1 MSRGDVYLN
10 EKESRRAYVVEQL
23 LDGRVTVKEASCVLG
38 LSERQIKRL
47 KAGVKER
54 GIAALAH
61 GNRGRKPKHATS
73 KEVKEAIVGFAVGKY
88 VGASYQHMSELMR
101 EHDGIF
107 VSAKTIGRI
116 LKEASIPNKHTH
128 KASRRRRSRKRMP
141 MEGMLVQ
148 CDASPHDW
156 LEGRC
161 SKLCLHGAIDD
172 ATGKVLGLYFR
183 PNEDLFGYLHV
194 LKQMVE
200 DYGIPRSIYSDGHS
214 IFFSPKGEK
223 LTIEEEL
230 KGERVKLTKFGEV
243 LNQLDITHIKARSPQ
258 AKGRI
263 ERLWET
269 LQSRLIV
276 ELRIA
281 NICTMEDAND
291 FLCDFKKRFN
301 SRFAVRAEDK
311 EQAFRANPGLESLHK
326 IICIRSHR
334 KASNGST
341 ISYGGSTY
349 QLLDSKGH
357 VVPLKPKSPVCVTR
371 HLDGSLGALY
381 SGDYFKLKA
390 ISSDSNKKAIQEE
403 NLENKAKPRGKYKP
417 SMDHPW
423 RRSINSTT
431 KDHKNKKRYPLEG
444 ELGGIHTPY

>member
-1 MSRGDVYLN
+1 MDRENVTMSRGDVYLSK
-10 EKESRRAYVVEQL
+10 KESRRVYVMERL
-23 LDGRVTVKEASCVLG
+23 LEGVVTVKDASCVLG

-61 GNRGRKPKHATS
+61 GNRGRKPKHATP

-88 VGASYQHMSELMR
+88 SGASYQHMSELMK

-107 VSAKTIGRI
+107 VSAKTVGRI

-128 KASRRRRSRKRMP
+128 KSPRRRRARNRMP

-148 CDASPHDW
+148 CNASPHDW
-156 LEGRC
+156 FEGKS

-183 PNEDLFGYLHV
+183 PNEDLLGYLHV

-200 DYGIPRSIYSDGHS
+200 DYGVPRSIYSDGHS
-214 IFFSPKGEK
+214 IFFSPKGDK

-230 KGERVKLTKFGEV
+230 KGERVKLTQFGEV
-243 LNQLDITHIKARSPQ
+243 LNQLSITHIKARSPQ

-263 ERLWET
+263 ERLWGT

-281 NICTMEDAND
+281 NI
-291 FLCDFKKRFN
+291 
-301 SRFAVRAEDK
+301 S
-311 EQAFRANPGLESLHK
+311 
-326 IICIRSHR
+326 
-334 KASNGST
+334 
-341 ISYGGSTY
+341 
-349 QLLDSKGH
+349 
-357 VVPLKPKSPVCVTR
+357 
-371 HLDGSLGALY
+371 
-381 SGDYFKLKA
+381 
-390 ISSDSNKKAIQEE
+390 
-403 NLENKAKPRGKYKP
+403 
-417 SMDHPW
+417 SMDEEYG
-423 RRSINSTT
+423 RSQ
-431 KDHKNKKRYPLEG
+431 
-444 ELGGIHTPY
+444 

>member
-1 MSRGDVYLN
+1 MSRGDVYLS
-10 EKESRRAYVVEQL
+10 EKESRRVYVMERLMEGV
-23 LDGRVTVKEASCVLG
+23 VTVKEASCVLG

-61 GNRGRKPKHATS
+61 GNRGRKPKHATP

-88 VGASYQHMSELMR
+88 HGASYQHMSELMK

-107 VSAKTIGRI
+107 VSAKTVGRI

-128 KASRRRRSRKRMP
+128 KAPRRRRTRNRMS

-172 ATGKVLGLYFR
+172 ATGKVFGLYFR
-183 PNEDLFGYLHV
+183 PNEDLLGYLHV

-200 DYGIPRSIYSDGHS
+200 DYGVPRSIYSDGHS
-214 IFFSPKGEK
+214 IFFSPKGDK
-223 LTIEEEL
+223 LSIEEEL
-230 KGERVKLTKFGEV
+230 KGERVKLTQFGEV
-243 LNQLDITHIKARSPQ
+243 LNQLGITHIKARSPQ

-281 NICTMEDAND
+281 NISSMDDAND
-291 FLCDFKKRFN
+291 FLCGFKKRFN
-301 SRFAVRAEDK
+301 GRFAVKAEDK
-311 EQAFRANPGLESLHK
+311 EQAFRASPGVDSLHK
-326 IICIRSHR
+326 IICIKSYR

-341 ISYGGSTY
+341 ISYEGNTY
-349 QLLDSKGH
+349 QLLDCRGR
-357 VVPLKPKSPVCVTR
+357 VVPLKPKSTVCVTR

-390 ISSDSNKKAIQEE
+390 ISNDTDKKAIQGEDI
-403 NLENKAKPRGKYKP
+403 ENKAKPRGKYKP
-417 SMDHPW
+417 PTDHPW
-423 RRSINSTT
+423 RRSINNTIRYY
-431 KDHKNKKRYPLEG
+431 KNKKSYPMND
-444 ELGGIHTPY
+444 ELRETYTP